1 MWLITNEGFFSVV
14 QKLDDAVRGTLTVR
28 ARLASDLKNLK
39 KRLPDMGE
47 ITVSKNT
54 DYRYRAKVPREQLA
68 DAIGQ
73 MVKDIDYSNFKD
85 EVADKQG
92 HGRAD
97 VYSNVWA
104 NLYELQ
110 RLP

>member
-1 MWLITNEGFFSVV
+1 MWLITNEGFFSIV
-14 QKLDDAVRGTLTVR
+14 QKPLDTLRGTLTVR
-28 ARLASDLKNLK
+28 ARVAGDLRNLK

-47 ITVSKNT
+47 ITVSKNA
-54 DYRYRAKVPREQLA
+54 DYRYRATAPRQQLA
-68 DAIGQ
+68 AAIEQ
-73 MVKDIDYSNFKD
+73 MVRDINYGNFKD

-97 VYSNVWA
+97 IYSGVWG